1 MKVVAFVEQ
10 CVFGY
15 MEMLFGRMDVPVIP
29 ALNVMELLTW
39 FGPDLIGAKQG

>member
-1 MKVVAFVEQ
+1 MKLVAFVEP

-15 MEMLFGRMDVPVIP
+15 VEMLFGRMDVPVIP

-39 FGPDLIGAKQG
+39 FGLGLIGTKQG